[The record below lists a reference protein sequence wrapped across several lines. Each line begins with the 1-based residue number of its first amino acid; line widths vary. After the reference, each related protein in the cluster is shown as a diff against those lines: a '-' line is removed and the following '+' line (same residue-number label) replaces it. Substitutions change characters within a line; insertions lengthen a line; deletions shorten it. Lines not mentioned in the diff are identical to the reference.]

1 MCRWCQT
8 SGTSLLL
15 TNVASGGELQ
25 PPRQAQLQGLRA
37 DGQLRPS
44 HVAGGESFRRTRSP
58 TTPQQGAGT
67 RDRPLSS
74 RRFERGAAA
83 PPHKYR
89 SRLIPPAQVPSF
101 MHGEV
106 SCGNGIGQQTQH
118 LQAYWYPSHDCEE
131 IGPFA
136 AWQPRV
142 FEVRRWSGLAAGWTG
157 GLCIV
162 MTNGG
167 PASGQT
173 FFGSPCSGKT
183 LIDQQPPHR
192 TRIASC
198 ESDYWRIEKSCQH
211 LLLSGFARLVALSKL
226 PACDLTDFVSLSLTS
241 RSKTKTIVI
250 ACKLRGL
257 LQGTRTRP
265 STRHHCLPWPIRRK
279 HTCLNF
285 PPSSRTESMPKVFP
299 S

>member
-1 MCRWCQT
+1 MWKRDWPANTTSPGLLVSFARLRRNRAIRRLAASCFRGTTLVGLGCR
-8 SGTSLLL
+8 
-15 TNVASGGELQ
+15 V
-25 PPRQAQLQGLRA
+25 
-37 DGQLRPS
+37 D
-44 HVAGGESFRRTRSP
+44 RRT
-58 TTPQQGAGT
+58 
-67 RDRPLSS
+67 
-74 RRFERGAAA
+74 
-83 PPHKYR
+83 
-89 SRLIPPAQVPSF
+89 
-101 MHGEV
+101 
-106 SCGNGIGQQTQH
+106 
-118 LQAYWYPSHDCEE
+118 
-131 IGPFA
+131 
-136 AWQPRV
+136 
-142 FEVRRWSGLAAGWTG
+142 
-157 GLCIV
+157 IV

-285 PPSSRTESMPKVFP
+285 RPSSRTESMPKVFP